1 MGKILVID
9 DDNVMRAGIVAMLKN
24 ANQDV
29 IEASDGDA
37 GLTVAIKEHPDVIVT
52 DIRMPHMSGLEML
65 EKLRKDEW
73 GKSVPVVI
81 LTGDESNETINKA
94 LESGITSYFAKS
106 SDPATLKQQILSQL
120 QP

>member
-1 MGKILVID
+1 MGKILVVD
-9 DDNVMRAGIVAMLKN
+9 DDNVMRQGIAAMLKN

-29 IEASDGDA
+29 LEASDGEA
-37 GLTVAIKEHPDVIVT
+37 ALTVALKEKPDVIVT

-65 EKLRKDEW
+65 ANLRKDEW
-73 GKSVPVVI
+73 GKTVPVVI

-106 SDPATLKQQILSQL
+106 SDPTTLEQQILAQIR
-120 QP
+120 P